1 LHDKRKGGNCSF
13 CASFSVEKAW
23 RFSKIKKDFFK
34 KRRGEKRERRGVK
47 KA

>member
-1 LHDKRKGGNCSF
+1 
-13 CASFSVEKAW
+13 VEKI
-23 RFSKIKKDFFK
+23 RHFSKIKKDFFK